1 MSETSIIKQVLDA
14 VRALAQGSGFAYAPI
29 VNGAL
34 TPNNGLSMTLA
45 GGGMDTTFLSV
56 GQSISLTLT
65 LNAKHE
71 DQAAA
76 QNALNNLH
84 AYLTRRKNFPRGD
97 GWQITSITTD
107 SVPMYLDREQSK
119 QWLYGSGLA
128 VRFYY
133 FPTEKGG

>member
-1 MSETSIIKQVLDA
+1 MNSIPKQVLEA
-14 VRALAQGSGFAYAPI
+14 VRTLAQDSGFAYAPI

-34 TPNNGLSMTLA
+34 PPDNGISMTTA
-45 GGGMDTTFLSV
+45 GGGMDTTFFSV
-56 GQSISLTLT
+56 GQSILLSLV

-71 DQAAA
+71 NQAAA

-84 AYLTRRKNFPRGD
+84 AYLTRRKSFPRGD

-133 FPTEKGG
+133 FPDKKGG

>member
-1 MSETSIIKQVLDA
+1 MNETSIAKQVLDA
-14 VRALAQGSGFAYAPI
+14 VRALAQESGYAYAPI

-34 TPNNGLSMTLA
+34 TPNNGLSMTVA
-45 GGGMDTTFLSV
+45 GGGMDTTFFSV
-56 GQSISLTLT
+56 GQSIVLTLT
-65 LNAKHE
+65 FNSKHE

-76 QNALNNLH
+76 LNALNNLH
-84 AYLTRRKNFPRGD
+84 AYLTRRKSFPRGN

-133 FPTEKGG
+133 FPDEKGG

>member
-1 MSETSIIKQVLDA
+1 MNSIPKQVLEA
-14 VRALAQGSGFAYAPI
+14 VRTLAQDSGFAYAQI

-34 TPNNGLSMTLA
+34 PPDNGISLTTA
-45 GGGMDTTFLSV
+45 GGGMDTTFFSV
-56 GQSISLTLT
+56 GQSVILSLV

-71 DQAAA
+71 NQAMA
-76 QNALNNLH
+76 QNALDNLH
-84 AYLTRRKNFPRGD
+84 AYLTRRKTFPRGD
-97 GWQITSITTD
+97 AWQITSITTD

-133 FPTEKGG
+133 FPDEKGG

>member
-1 MSETSIIKQVLDA
+1 MDSISKQVLEA
-14 VRALAQGSGFAYAPI
+14 VRTLAQNSGFAYAQI

-34 TPNNGLSMTLA
+34 PPDNGISMTTA
-45 GGGMDTTFLSV
+45 GGGMDTTFFSV
-56 GQSISLTLT
+56 GQSIFLSLVV
-65 LNAKHE
+65 NAKHE
-71 DQAAA
+71 NQATA
-76 QNALNNLH
+76 QNALDNLH
-84 AYLTRRKNFPRGD
+84 AYLTRRKTFPRGD
-97 GWQITSITTD
+97 GWQITSIMTD